1 MQQYA
6 GVFPVE
12 KARVTLPTQD
22 ATFHDA
28 TLDSD
33 PFLLQLVVEQVQY
46 LCMFFYM
53 ESI

>member
-6 GVFPVE
+6 GFFPVE

-28 TLDSD
+28 TLHFD
-33 PFLLQLVVEQVQY
+33 PFLLLLVVEQVQY
-46 LCMFFYM
+46 IFMFCFM
-53 ESI
+53 ETM